1 MFHTIPQPILERMQ
15 YLEKKDQRDRQ
26 DGTPTKKRLR
36 QIPPQTGRFIAL
48 MASIVPAGQI
58 IEIGTSGGYS
68 TLWMSV
74 ASRDADRH
82 ITTFEILPEK
92 VTLARE
98 TFKQAGVTDMID
110 LVSGDALK
118 FLSEYKKIAF
128 CFLDAEKE
136 VYQQCYDIVV
146 PNMIPG
152 GILVADNVISHET
165 ILKPMV
171 EHALAD
177 ERVDA
182 MVVPIGSGVLLCIKQ
197 N

>member
-1 MFHTIPQPILERMQ
+1 MFHTIPQPILERMKS
-15 YLEKKDQRDRQ
+15 LEEMNQRDRQ

-48 MASIVPAGQI
+48 MASTAPDGRI

-68 TLWMSV
+68 TLWLCLACSD
-74 ASRDADRH
+74 RGRH

-92 VTLARE
+92 VTLAKQ
-98 TFKQAGVTDMID
+98 TFDLAKVSDMVD
-110 LVSGDALK
+110 LVPGDALSYLPDCK
-118 FLSEYKKIAF
+118 DIAF

-146 PNMIPG
+146 PNMVPG

-171 EHALAD
+171 EGVLTD
-177 ERVDA
+177 TRVDA
-182 MVVPIGSGVLLCIKQ
+182 LVVPIGSGVLLCIKQ
-197 N
+197 A